1 MTPRLYPYAAGALT
15 LPVMAIALF
24 FGSGAADPP
33 PAGNLVC
40 TVVTEAAPTNEVSD
54 PDVMQIT
61 GDQAENAS
69 VILASAQALGMPQ
82 QAGVIAVMT
91 AYQESKLLV
100 LANPSLP
107 QSLALPHQGVGSD
120 RDSVGTFQQ
129 RPSMGRGSVRH
140 LMDPSTAA
148 TAFLQALARVPRWQD
163 LPAWQAAQEVQA
175 SADGARYAQWE
186 SLARGITVALWD
198 ESGGS
203 LQCTSGTVVTGP
215 GGALTSEAC
224 SVRPDPSTGRGCL
237 TPRMLNIATQL
248 LARGWNVS
256 CWDEHAWNP
265 NSDHPLGRACDAFP
279 GAGGRMPTAAEKA
292 RGDALASSL
301 QASAGQTGLAY
312 VIWYGRQWSVG
323 RRGEGWR
330 PYGGGGV
337 YDPASVTGG
346 HFDHLHI
353 SVQ

>member
-1 MTPRLYPYAAGALT
+1 MTPPLYPCAAGALV
-15 LPVMAIALF
+15 LPVMAVALF

-33 PAGNLVC
+33 QAGSVAC
-40 TVVTEAAPTNEVSD
+40 TVLTEPAPTSEVSD

-61 GDQAENAS
+61 GEQAENAR

-100 LANPSLP
+100 LANPRVP
-107 QSLALPHQGVGSD
+107 ESLALPHQGVGSD
-120 RDSVGTFQQ
+120 RDSVGMFQQ
-129 RPSMGRGSVRH
+129 RPSMGWGSVRQ

-175 SADGARYAQWE
+175 SADGARYVQWE
-186 SLARGITVALWD
+186 SLARAMTVALWAG
-198 ESGGS
+198 SGGS
-203 LQCTSGTVVTGP
+203 LQCTSGRTVTGP
-215 GGALTSEAC
+215 GGAFAPEAC
-224 SVRPDPSTGRGCL
+224 TVRPDPTTGRGCL

-248 LARGWNVS
+248 EAQGWSLS

-265 NSDHPLGRACDAFP
+265 DSDHPLGRACDAFP

-301 QASAGQTGLAY
+301 QGSAGQTGLAY
-312 VIWYGRQWSVG
+312 VIWYGRQWSAG
-323 RRGEGWR
+323 RGGEGWR
-330 PYGGGGV
+330 SYGGGGV